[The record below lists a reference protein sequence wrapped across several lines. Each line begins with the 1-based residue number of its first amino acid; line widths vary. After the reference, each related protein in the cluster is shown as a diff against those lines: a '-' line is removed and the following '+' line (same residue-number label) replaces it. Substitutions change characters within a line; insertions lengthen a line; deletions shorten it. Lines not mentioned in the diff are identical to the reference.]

1 MKKLFVALMAVLV
14 LASCGGGSDK
24 KAAPGQSLDPGQLL
38 DEIISVTETV
48 LKKSEQ
54 AIRADDA
61 EIFVVAFE
69 KFADQAVDIYNRY
82 DGEISKLSPE
92 EQNKYQGKIM
102 RMMSL
107 QQEFQEIQYQL
118 NQLDASP
125 SQQQRVMKA
134 AQKVQDTGMY

>member
-1 MKKLFVALMAVLV
+1 MKKIFVALMAALV
-14 LASCGGGSDK
+14 MVSCGGGSDK
-24 KAAPGQSLDPGQLL
+24 KADPGQFL
-38 DEIISVTETV
+38 DEIISATETI
-48 LKKSEQ
+48 LEKSEQ

-61 EIFVVAFE
+61 EMFVVAFE

-82 DGEISKLSPE
+82 GDAFDGLSPE
-92 EQNKYQGKIM
+92 EQNKYQGKVN

-107 QQEFQEIQYQL
+107 LQGFQEIQSQL

>member
-14 LASCGGGSDK
+14 MASCGGGSDK
-24 KAAPGQSLDPGQLL
+24 KADPGQFL

-48 LKKSEQ
+48 LEKSKQ

-61 EIFVVAFE
+61 EMFVVAFE

-82 DGEISKLSPE
+82 DGKISKLSPE
-92 EQNKYQGKIM
+92 EQNKYQGKAM

-125 SQQQRVMKA
+125 SQLQRVMKA